1 MTHAPP
7 HDCPY
12 PAAPRVAK
20 QLEALHRTQAGAGKV
35 RHKCTACAYRSGF
48 EAGQR
53 SARSDRRKRT
63 WTLKGDI
70 QLCAE
75 GSAAPVTTLSSL
87 PPTEGRHRWHCVV
100 CAFWLGC
107 RAGIASGL
115 EWAKE

>member
-1 MTHAPP
+1 MTYARP

-20 QLEALHRTQAGAGKV
+20 QLEANHRTQAGVGKV
-35 RHKCTACAYRSGF
+35 RHKCTACAYHSGF
-48 EAGQR
+48 EAGER

-63 WTLKGDI
+63 WTLKGDT

-75 GSAAPVTTLSSL
+75 GSAAPVTKLSAL

-100 CAFWLGC
+100 CAWSLGWC
-107 RAGIASGL
+107 AGVASGL
-115 EWAKE
+115 K